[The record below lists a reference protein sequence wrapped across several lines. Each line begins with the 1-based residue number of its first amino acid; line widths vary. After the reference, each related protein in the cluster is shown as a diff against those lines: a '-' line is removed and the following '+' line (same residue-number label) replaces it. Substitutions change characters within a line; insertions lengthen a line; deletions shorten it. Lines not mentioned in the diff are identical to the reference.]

1 MLYILSSATF
11 PVEKVS
17 EVDSNLPAT
26 DIVVRIAAGIK
37 AYQFKPLM
45 KIEPDSICI
54 AGLRLQYDGTPVLT
68 ESNFLCFIHQLPSDA
83 FSTKRITHP

>member
-1 MLYILSSATF
+1 MEKISEIEPDFLLSD
-11 PVEKVS
+11 V
-17 EVDSNLPAT
+17 
-26 DIVVRIAAGIK
+26 VVRITAG
-37 AYQFKPLM
+37 
-45 KIEPDSICI
+45 IEPDQLKTLVQIEPDRLCI